1 MKKLLFTLLMG
12 LFLSPVQMFAEH
24 YEYDEMMP
32 LPKPPVKSPD
42 LNAVAFNLDYYTG
55 ALSITPNYNV
65 TGLNI
70 TLERNGVTYIND
82 TVSLTAGQSYTDS
95 LAGYDAGVYILT
107 LSTSDG
113 VIDQYAITVVAD

>member
-12 LFLSPVQMFAEH
+12 LFLSPVQMFAEY